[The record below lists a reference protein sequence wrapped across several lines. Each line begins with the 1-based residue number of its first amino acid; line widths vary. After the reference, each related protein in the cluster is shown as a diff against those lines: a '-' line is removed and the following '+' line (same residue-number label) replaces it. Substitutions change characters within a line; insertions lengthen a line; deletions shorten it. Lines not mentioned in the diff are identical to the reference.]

1 MARLFRLLMLI
12 VLPTVIVGVPLGYAL
27 GSYAKGE
34 SLRSAYAGT
43 MLPDEGANLRSAAS
57 ADAVQPAAVA
67 YSQPDRYADA
77 AAHWIN

>member
-1 MARLFRLLMLI
+1 MIRTLRLLLLI
-12 VLPTVIVGVPLGYAL
+12 IVPAIAVGVPLGLML

-34 SLRSAYAGT
+34 SLRTYYAGN
-43 MLPDEGANLRSAAS
+43 MLPEEGANLRSAAS

-67 YSQPDRYADA
+67 YSRPDRYSDA